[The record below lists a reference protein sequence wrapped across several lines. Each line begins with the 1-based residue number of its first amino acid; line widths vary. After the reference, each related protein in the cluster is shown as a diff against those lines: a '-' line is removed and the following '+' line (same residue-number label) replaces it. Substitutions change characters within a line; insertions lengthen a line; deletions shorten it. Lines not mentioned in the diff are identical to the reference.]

1 LPKILSTIGSI
12 RFNKTKKN
20 LSSVV
25 SNYPNYQ
32 KLAKQGSVF
41 LVLFKNWKLRHYVFH
56 LSLNT
61 EVENA
66 EGYIFHT
73 TLMTVYLKVGNIVR
87 DKIVNSKSSNKCY
100 T

>member
-1 LPKILSTIGSI
+1 VSSI
-12 RFNKTKKN
+12 RCNKTKKN

-32 KLAKQGSVF
+32 KLATQGSVF
-41 LVLFKNWKLRHYVFH
+41 VVLFKNQKLRQYVFH

-66 EGYIFHT
+66 EGHIFSYYANDC
-73 TLMTVYLKVGNIVR
+73 LLKSR
-87 DKIVNSKSSNKCY
+87 
-100 T
+100 